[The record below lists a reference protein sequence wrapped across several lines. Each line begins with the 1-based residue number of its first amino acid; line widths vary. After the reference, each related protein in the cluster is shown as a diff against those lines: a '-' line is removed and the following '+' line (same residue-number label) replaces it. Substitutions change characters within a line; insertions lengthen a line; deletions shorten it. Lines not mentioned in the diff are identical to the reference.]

1 MPANRIAHLSELS
14 GWITASPLLSGRQGQ
29 ATTSPPGAGNP
40 PARTTIQGIQERA
53 LGWWA
58 LGGLGYRVVLTPF
71 LMANLV
77 AVWGSAASRYI
88 WVLAVLLAVDVG
100 LLAGLATGRL
110 RWLLRSNLFL
120 AADVLV
126 AVALNL
132 WMSASVPHGSLND
145 GGRDIFWWYAI
156 GTVGLW
162 TGLRGARTGVAMVAG
177 AGLLELAMVRANGA
191 TLGLEGWMQLLWR
204 YVWMWTALG
213 LALLVMRLARLGAGL
228 AVDAG
233 LRAGRAAQRADML
246 RQLHDT
252 VLQTLEGL
260 ALRTGSGL
268 QSLEE
273 RLGEVRTIAV
283 AQAQELRAVL
293 SEDRAAA
300 DRAAAGG
307 ALGVRFRALAARFQ
321 RHGLRVDLLT
331 AMGSVPDLPGEVL
344 DAVEGAVREAL
355 TNVAKHAGVT
365 RAAVQAEATGDGVA
379 VTVCDH
385 GRGFDPA
392 AVTGG
397 YGLAGSI
404 RARLA
409 QVGGTAEV
417 WSAPGRGTR
426 VRLRVGVGARPAWSR
441 LATRWAGVLSGRFAG
456 QQTAGSGVASTASV
470 GALAAQTFGWFAL
483 AVLVYRVVVIP
494 ITGVNVPANLPGE
507 VPLGALAVVLGGLLA
522 ANLVLLA
529 AAVSGR
535 PSGLLESNALLGTD
549 VVVAVAVSL
558 WVAAV
563 MPHGNFFLIGHDAFM
578 PYVLSVV
585 VLWTT
590 LRGARTGLVLLA
602 GAAVLEL
609 AMGLVNGVGLAAVA
623 WPELASRLATSCLA
637 VALPLV
643 VMAAARHGGRLQAAE
658 GLRAGRETE
667 RARLLA
673 DTHERA
679 LQTLE
684 TIAARAGADDPPTVR
699 VREVQALARSQAA
712 ELRAILHADGEHP
725 HDGLVA
731 GLQALASQS
740 RRDGLAI
747 ELVTNQLGKDP
758 GRLATAA
765 LLEATREVLGC
776 AVSGEAHRVVIR
788 AVTRPDGVEVTVR
801 GHGDGSHPNGHSMVS
816 DRIGEGVRR
825 AGGRMEVWST
835 PGRGTRVTLWA
846 PS

>member
-1 MPANRIAHLSELS
+1 MPVNRSAHLSGLS
-14 GWITASPLLSGRQGQ
+14 GWFTARPQLGGRNGH
-29 ATTSPPGAGNP
+29 ASSLPSAVDDPAVAGAEDVP
-40 PARTTIQGIQERA
+40 ERA

-71 LMANLV
+71 LIANTV
-77 AVWGSAASRYI
+77 AVWGSAASRYV
-88 WVLAVLLAVDVG
+88 WALAVLLAVDVG
-100 LLAGLATGRL
+100 LLAGLAAGRL

-145 GGRDIFWWYAI
+145 GGRDIFWWYAV

-191 TLGLEGWMQLLWR
+191 TLGLEGWMQFLWR

-228 AVDAG
+228 AVTAG
-233 LRAGRAAQRADML
+233 LWAGRAAQRADML
-246 RQLHDT
+246 GQMHDT

-260 ALRTGSGL
+260 ALRTSSDL
-268 QSLEE
+268 QPPDERLEE
-273 RLGEVRTIAV
+273 AKAIAV
-283 AQAQELRAVL
+283 AQAQELREVL

-300 DRAAAGG
+300 GD
-307 ALGVRFRALAARFQ
+307 ALEVRLRALARQFQ

-331 AMGSVPDLPGEVL
+331 TMGSGLDPPEKVL
-344 DAVEGAVREAL
+344 DAVEGAIREAL
-355 TNVAKHAGVT
+355 TNVVKHAGVT
-365 RAAVQAEATGDGVA
+365 SAVVQAVTTGDLMEVM
-379 VTVCDH
+379 VRDH

-392 AVTGG
+392 TVTGG
-397 YGLAGSI
+397 YGLAASI

-417 WSAPGRGTR
+417 LSAPGKGTR
-426 VRLRVGVGARPAWSR
+426 VRLRVAVGARPVWSR
-441 LATRWAGVLSGRFAG
+441 LATRWAAMLSVRFAG
-456 QQTAGSGVASTASV
+456 QRVAGWGGSATNP
-470 GALAAQTFGWFAL
+470 GALAAHTFGWFAL
-483 AVLVYRVVVIP
+483 AVLGYRIAVIP
-494 ITGVNVPANLPGE
+494 ITGVSVLANLPGE
-507 VPLGALAVVLGGLLA
+507 VPLDAPLAVVLGGLLA

-529 AAVSGR
+529 GGVSGR

-558 WVAAV
+558 WVSAV
-563 MPHGNFFLIGHDAFM
+563 MPRGHFYLMGHDAFM
-578 PYVLSVV
+578 PYLLSVV

-602 GAAVLEL
+602 GVAVLEL
-609 AMGLVNGVGLAAVA
+609 VMGVVNGVGLAAVA
-623 WPELASRLATSCLA
+623 WPEFANRFATSCLA

-643 VMAAARHGGRLQAAE
+643 VMAAARRGGRLQAAE
-658 GLRAGRETE
+658 GLRAGRATE

-673 DTHERA
+673 DTFERA
-679 LQTLE
+679 LHTLDA
-684 TIAARAGADDPPTVR
+684 IAARADADDPPAVR
-699 VREVQALARSQAA
+699 VREVQALARGQAA
-712 ELRAILHADGEHP
+712 ELRAILQADGEHP

-731 GLQALASQS
+731 GLLALASQS
-740 RRDGLAI
+740 RRDGLAVV
-747 ELVTNQLGKDP
+747 LVTNQLSKDP
-758 GRLATAA
+758 GPSASAV
-765 LLEATREVLGC
+765 LLEATGEALGC
-776 AVSGEAHRVVIR
+776 AVSREAHRVVIR

-801 GHGDGSHPNGHSMVS
+801 GHDDGGHSDGPGMVS
-816 DRIGEGVRR
+816 DRMGEGVRR
-825 AGGRMEVWST
+825 AGGRVEVWCA

-846 PS
+846 PA

>member
-1 MPANRIAHLSELS
+1 MPADRSAYLSRLP
-14 GWITASPLLSGRQGQ
+14 GWIAASPLLGSHRGR
-29 ATTSPPGAGNP
+29 TGASLP
-40 PARTTIQGIQERA
+40 IPADPTQVTAVEGVSEQA

-71 LMANLV
+71 LIANVV
-77 AVWGSAASRYI
+77 AIWGSAGSRYV

-100 LLAGLATGRL
+100 LLAGLAAGRL

-132 WMSASVPHGSLND
+132 WMSASVPHGSLDD

-191 TLGLEGWMQLLWR
+191 TLGLEGSMQFLWR

-228 AVDAG
+228 AVGAG

-246 RQLHDT
+246 RQMHDT

-260 ALRTGSGL
+260 ALRTSNGR
-268 QSLEE
+268 QPLEE
-273 RLGEVRTIAV
+273 RLGEARAIAV
-283 AQAQELRAVL
+283 TQAQELREVL
-293 SEDRAAA
+293 SEDRPT
-300 DRAAAGG
+300 AGD
-307 ALGVRFRALAARFQ
+307 ALEVRLRALAGRFQ
-321 RHGLRVDLLT
+321 RRGLGVDLLT
-331 AMGSVPDLPGEVL
+331 AMGSGPDPPGEVL
-344 DAVEGAVREAL
+344 DGVEGAVREAL

-365 RAAVQAEATGDGVA
+365 HATVQAATTGDGVE
-379 VTVCDH
+379 VTVRDH

-392 AVTGG
+392 AATGG

-426 VRLRVGVGARPAWSR
+426 VRLQVAMGSRPAWSR
-441 LATRWAGVLSGRFAG
+441 LATRWAARLSVRFVG
-456 QQTAGSGVASTASV
+456 QRAAGSGVASPTSV

-483 AVLVYRVVVIP
+483 AVLVYRIAVIP
-494 ITGVNVPANLPGE
+494 ITGVNVLANLPGE
-507 VPLGALAVVLGGLLA
+507 LPLGALAVVLGGLLA
-522 ANLVLLA
+522 ANLALLA
-529 AAVSGR
+529 GAVSGR
-535 PSGLLESNALLGTD
+535 PSGLLDSKALLGTD

-563 MPHGNFFLIGHDAFM
+563 MPRGNFYLMGHDAFM
-578 PYVLSVV
+578 PYLLSVV

-590 LRGARTGLVLLA
+590 LRGGRTGLVLLA

-609 AMGLVNGVGLAAVA
+609 VMGLVNGVGLAVVG
-623 WPELASRLATSCLA
+623 WPEFANRLATSCLA

-643 VMAAARHGGRLQAAE
+643 VMAAARRPSGRGCYETPTSGRYRPWTQSRPAPTPATHPPSECGRCRRWHATKPPSCAPSFKPTASVLTMDWWPGCGRWPASPAVT
-658 GLRAGRETE
+658 GWPSSWPPTNSAWTRAPW
-667 RARLLA
+667 RARRCWRRLGKRL
-673 DTHERA
+673 
-679 LQTLE
+679 
-684 TIAARAGADDPPTVR
+684 AARCPGRRVGSSFGRSPDPTV
-699 VREVQALARSQAA
+699 
-712 ELRAILHADGEHP
+712 
-725 HDGLVA
+725 
-731 GLQALASQS
+731 S
-740 RRDGLAI
+740 R
-747 ELVTNQLGKDP
+747 
-758 GRLATAA
+758 
-765 LLEATREVLGC
+765 
-776 AVSGEAHRVVIR
+776 
-788 AVTRPDGVEVTVR
+788 
-801 GHGDGSHPNGHSMVS
+801 
-816 DRIGEGVRR
+816 
-825 AGGRMEVWST
+825 
-835 PGRGTRVTLWA
+835 
-846 PS
+846 

>member
-1 MPANRIAHLSELS
+1 MLADRVAHRTGLS
-14 GWITASPLLSGRQGQ
+14 GWIAASPLLGDRRGDHEVSRVV
-29 ATTSPPGAGNP
+29 PVNPGGLVAVEGVSD
-40 PARTTIQGIQERA
+40 RA

-71 LMANLV
+71 LIANAV
-77 AVWGSAASRYI
+77 AVWGSAASRY
-88 WVLAVLLAVDVG
+88 VLALAVLLAVDVV
-100 LLAGLATGRL
+100 LLAGLAAGRL

-132 WMSASVPHGSLND
+132 WMSASVPHGSLDD
-145 GGRDIFWWYAI
+145 GGRDTFWWYAI

-191 TLGLEGWMQLLWR
+191 TLGLEGWMQFLWR

-228 AVDAG
+228 AVGAG

-246 RQLHDT
+246 RQMHDT

-260 ALRTGSGL
+260 ALQTSSGL
-268 QSLEE
+268 QSPEE
-273 RLGEVRTIAV
+273 RLDEAQAIAV

-300 DRAAAGG
+300 GDALEVRLRVLAGQ
-307 ALGVRFRALAARFQ
+307 FQ

-331 AMGSVPDLPGEVL
+331 ALGSGPDPPGEVL

-365 RAAVQAEATGDGVA
+365 RAAVQAANSGDGVE
-379 VTVCDH
+379 VTVRDH

-404 RARLA
+404 RARIV

-426 VRLRVGVGARPAWSR
+426 VWLRVAMGSRPVWSR
-441 LATRWAGVLSGRFAG
+441 LATRWAGMLSVRFAL
-456 QQTAGSGVASTASV
+456 QRAAGSGAASATNP

-483 AVLVYRVVVIP
+483 AVLVYRVAVIP
-494 ITGVNVPANLPGE
+494 ITAVNILANLPGE
-507 VPLGALAVVLGGLLA
+507 VPLGPLAVVLGGLLA
-522 ANLVLLA
+522 ANLALLA
-529 AAVSGR
+529 GGVRGR
-535 PSGLLESNALLGTD
+535 PAGLLESNALLGTD
-549 VVVAVAVSL
+549 VLVAVAVSL

-563 MPHGNFFLIGHDAFM
+563 MAQGNFYLMGHDAFM
-578 PYVLSVV
+578 PYLLSVV

-602 GAAVLEL
+602 GVAVLEL
-609 AMGLVNGVGLAAVA
+609 AMGLVNGIGLAAVG
-623 WPELASRLATSCLA
+623 WPEFANRMATSCLA

-643 VMAAARHGGRLQAAE
+643 VMAAARRGGRLHAAG

-679 LQTLE
+679 LHTLDA
-684 TIAARAGADDPPTVR
+684 IAARADADDPPAVR
-699 VREVQALARSQAA
+699 VREVQALARGQAA
-712 ELRAILHADGEHP
+712 ELRAILHANGEHP
-725 HDGLVA
+725 NDGLVA
-731 GLQALASQS
+731 GLRALASQS
-740 RRDGLAI
+740 RRDGLAV

-758 GRLATAA
+758 GPLASAA
-765 LLEATREVLGC
+765 LLEATQEALGC
-776 AVSGEAHRVVIR
+776 TVSGAARRVVIR
-788 AVTRPDGVEVTVR
+788 AISRPNGVQVTVR
-801 GHGDGSHPNGHSMVS
+801 GHGGGGHS
-816 DRIGEGVRR
+816 DGRGRIGDRVGESVRR
-825 AGGRMEVWST
+825 VGGQVEVWSA
-835 PGRGTRVTLWA
+835 PGRGTRVILWA
-846 PS
+846 PA